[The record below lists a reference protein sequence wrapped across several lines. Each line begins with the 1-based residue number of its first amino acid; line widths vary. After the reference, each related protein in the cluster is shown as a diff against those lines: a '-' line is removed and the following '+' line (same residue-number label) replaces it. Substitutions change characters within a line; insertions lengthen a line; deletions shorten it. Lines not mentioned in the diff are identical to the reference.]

1 MTTQTLITGASGFL
15 GRHLIPA
22 LQANGHIVTALTSKH
37 ADLTQAASLHPW
49 NATRFDYIY
58 HLAAWTRAGD
68 FCRTHGG
75 EQWIVNQYLNTNV
88 LAWWRTY
95 QPQAKLIA
103 FGTSVSYSSEDN
115 LHESAYMLGEPKRDY
130 YAYAMSK
137 RMLYAGLQALHQ
149 QFGLR
154 YLYVVPS
161 TLYGPRYHIDGRQL
175 HFIYDV
181 MRKIVRGHQQ
191 GEPVKLWGDGY
202 QRRELVYV
210 ADFVRWL
217 THLAAV
223 HDNDIINL
231 GAGEEHTIR
240 HFAQLICDLV
250 GYPFEHVQFDPGAFV
265 GAKSKCLRIDKL
277 RQLLP
282 DLQTTPL
289 RAGLAHTLDWM
300 LADGSLLI

>member
-1 MTTQTLITGASGFL
+1 MTLHTLITGASGFL
-15 GRHLIPA
+15 GRHLGPA
-22 LQANGHIVTALTSKH
+22 LQASGHSVTTLTSKQ
-37 ADLTQAASLHPW
+37 ADLTREGSLHAW
-49 NATRFDYIY
+49 NDTRFDYIY

-75 EQWIVNQYLNTNV
+75 EQWIINQQINTNV
-88 LAWWRTY
+88 LAWWQRH

-103 FGTSVSYSSEDN
+103 LGTSVSYSSEDN
-115 LHESAYMLGEPKRDY
+115 LAEEAYMLGEPKHDY

-137 RMLYAGLQALHQ
+137 RMLYAGLQALSQ

-161 TLYGPRYHIDGRQL
+161 TLYGPHYHTDGRQL

-181 MRKIVRGHQQ
+181 MRKIVRGQQ
-191 GEPVKLWGDGY
+191 HHEPVKLWGDGY

-210 ADFVRWL
+210 ADFVQCL
-217 THLAAV
+217 THLAAT
-223 HDNDIINL
+223 HDNDLVNI

-240 HFAQLICDLV
+240 HFAQLICEQV

-265 GAKSKCLRIDKL
+265 GAKSKCLRIEKL

-282 DLQTTPL
+282 NLNYTPL
-289 RAGLAHTLDWM
+289 RDGLAHTLRWM
-300 LADGSLLI
+300 LADGSLLL